1 MIRPFL
7 AVLASVLCSQ
17 AAPHPSL
24 PGQVVPY
31 GLGVNIHFTDPAEG
45 EMELLAAAGFRWVR
59 MDFSWAG
66 TERERGV
73 YDFSAYDRLSAHLT
87 EHGMKALFIL
97 DYGNKLYESDSS
109 VRTEQGRE
117 AFARWAAAAVKHFD
131 GRGYLWEIWNEP
143 NISFWKPE
151 PNVDDYAA
159 LANSAAKA
167 IHDAVPSAAVIGPAT
182 SGIDQRFISGCFE
195 RGTLDGWAAVS
206 VHPYR
211 QTSPEGASS
220 EYRDL
225 RQLIRK
231 YAPAG
236 REIPILSGEW
246 GYSAAW
252 NGYNEDLQGVML
264 ARQFLTNLSNGIP
277 LSIWYD
283 WKDDGTDP
291 KEPEHHFGTVGH
303 PETKDGKPYFRL
315 KPAYLA
321 ARTLTNT
328 LKGYHFSK
336 RLAFGSA
343 EDHVLLFENGSKQIV
358 ACWTE
363 AEAREVMFPDE
374 KMPPCR
380 ALDHLGNKSTGL
392 RTSYGVILT
401 KEPIYLLFDGMVES
415 LAKHP
420 AFPEFSAELI
430 RIPGGK
436 FIARIDNPELRPFE
450 GEALLYRGMNPE
462 RLAFKLDHD
471 RSLQIEFKTR
481 FDTATLL
488 NTTLTIEAAGHRVL
502 QVPDRTYASEATNL
516 FERCHARQ
524 DGDPKI
530 GGTQSLRRAESET
543 PPFPGMAVWELK
555 CVFEAGWRFITL
567 TPKEPIAIFPNEP
580 KAFGFWVHGDASG
593 VQLRLRVK
601 DANGRVWQ
609 PDGCAVDWK
618 GWKHVR
624 VPLKP
629 TDARWGG
636 HGEEVLRYPLQWD
649 AVFLVDNTSRK
660 ALQTRLLVTPPTIE
674 E

>member
-1 MIRPFL
+1 MIRRFIT
-7 AVLASVLCSQ
+7 ALASVLCVQ
-17 AAPHPSL
+17 ATPHPSL

-31 GLGVNIHFTDPAEG
+31 GLGVNIHFTDPVEG

-59 MDFSWAG
+59 MDFSWSG

-73 YDFSAYDRLSAHLT
+73 YDFSAYDRLAAHLT
-87 EHGMKALFIL
+87 KHGMKALFIL

-109 VRTEQGRE
+109 VRTAEGRA
-117 AFARWAAAAVKHFD
+117 AFARWAAAAVKHFQ

-143 NISFWKPE
+143 NISFWKPA

-159 LANSAAKA
+159 LANAAAKA
-167 IHDAVPSAAVIGPAT
+167 IHEAVPNEAVIGPAT
-182 SGIDQRFISGCFE
+182 SGIDLAFISGCLE

-211 QTSPEGASS
+211 QSAPESAAT

-231 YAPAG
+231 HSANRDVPVV
-236 REIPILSGEW
+236 SGEW

-252 NGYNEDLQGVML
+252 KGYNEELQGVML

-283 WKDDGTDP
+283 WKDDGADP

-303 PETKDGKPYFRL
+303 PEMKDGKPIFRL
-315 KPAYLA
+315 KHSYLA
-321 ARTLTNT
+321 ARALTNS
-328 LKGYHFSK
+328 LRDCSFSK
-336 RLAFGSA
+336 RLAIGSA
-343 EDHVLLFENGSKQIV
+343 EDHVLLFENGRELVV

-363 AEAREVMFPDE
+363 AAEPREVRFPRE
-374 KMPPCR
+374 IPTCPTF
-380 ALDHLGNKSTGL
+380 DHLGNEVPPPIAGKSL
-392 RTSYGVILT
+392 RLGGT
-401 KEPIYLLFDGMVES
+401 PIYLKLGGNAAFLTFLS
-415 LAKHP
+415 SAP
-420 AFPEFSAELI
+420 AFSLELI
-430 RIPGGK
+430 RLPGGK
-436 FIARIDNPELRPFE
+436 FVAWYENPDGQAFSADASLEYENMLLAQPLRITAGERTGWFSFPTTARD
-450 GEALLYRGMNPE
+450 
-462 RLAFKLDHD
+462 
-471 RSLQIEFKTR
+471 
-481 FDTATLL
+481 ATPARAG
-488 NTTLTIEAAGHRVL
+488 LTISLGDTRIPM
-502 QVPDRTYASEATNL
+502 VPKRMYSITDPSL
-516 FERCHARQ
+516 FERCNARN

-530 GGTQSLRRAESET
+530 GGTQSFALTESET

-555 CVFEAGWRFITL
+555 CGFEPGWRFVTL
-567 TPKEPIAIFPNEP
+567 TPGEVIPISNKP
-580 KAFGFWVHGDASG
+580 KVFSFWVHGDASG

-601 DANGRVWQ
+601 DANGRIWQ
-609 PDGCAVDWK
+609 PDGEAVNWK

-624 VPLKP
+624 VSLKP

-636 HGEEVLRYPLQWD
+636 QSEEVLRYPLQWD

-660 ALQTRLLVTPPTIE
+660 ALQSRLLFTPPVME

>member
-1 MIRPFL
+1 MIRRLL
-7 AVLASVLCSQ
+7 AALASVLCVQ

-31 GLGVNIHFTDPAEG
+31 GLGVNIHFTDPVEG

-59 MDFSWAG
+59 MDFSWSG

-73 YDFSAYDRLSAHLT
+73 YDFSAYDRLAAHLAK
-87 EHGMKALFIL
+87 HGMKALFIL
-97 DYGNKLYESDSS
+97 DYGNKLYETDAS
-109 VRTEQGRE
+109 VRTKEGRE
-117 AFARWAAAAVKHFD
+117 AFARWAAAAAKHFQ

-143 NISFWKPE
+143 NISFWKPA

-159 LANSAAKA
+159 LANAAAKA
-167 IHDAVPSAAVIGPAT
+167 IHEAVPNEAVIGPAT
-182 SGIDQRFISGCFE
+182 SGIDRAFISGCLE
-195 RGTLDGWAAVS
+195 RGALDGWAALS

-211 QTSPEGASS
+211 QSAPESAAT

-231 YAPAG
+231 HAPD
-236 REIPILSGEW
+236 RSIPVLSGEW

-252 NGYNEDLQGVML
+252 KGYNEELQGTML

-303 PETKDGKPYFRL
+303 PETKDGKPFFRL

-321 ARTLTNT
+321 ARNLTNT
-328 LKGYHFSK
+328 LAGYRFSK
-336 RLAFGSA
+336 RLALGSP
-343 EDHVLLFENGSKQIV
+343 EDHLLLFENGSKQII

-363 AEAREVMFPDE
+363 SSEAREVMFPDE
-374 KMPPCR
+374 KTPSCR
-380 ALDHLGNKSTGL
+380 AFDHLGNKATGL
-392 RTSYGVILT
+392 VRSSGVILT
-401 KEPIYLLFDGMVES
+401 EYPIYLLFDGVVKP

-420 AFPEFSAELI
+420 ASPEFSVDLV

-436 FIARIDNPELRPFE
+436 FVARIDNPELKPFE
-450 GEALLYRGMNPE
+450 GTAVLWVGMKPE
-462 RLAFKLDHD
+462 RQAIKLNHD
-471 RSLQIEFKTR
+471 STQLIEFKSQS
-481 FDTATLL
+481 D
-488 NTTLTIEAAGHRVL
+488 TTLPLHMMLTVETAGRKVMEIPGRDYSVE
-502 QVPDRTYASEATNL
+502 QSRL
-516 FERCHARQ
+516 FERCHAGN

-530 GGTQSLRRAESET
+530 GGTQSFARAESET

-555 CVFEAGWRFITL
+555 CGFEPGWRFVTL
-567 TPKEPIAIFPNEP
+567 TPGEATPISNKP
-580 KAFGFWVHGDASG
+580 KVFGFWVHGDGSG

-601 DANGRVWQ
+601 DANGRIWQ
-609 PDGCAVDWK
+609 PDGEAVNWK

-624 VPLKP
+624 IALKP

-636 HGEEVLRYPLQWD
+636 QGEEVLRYPLQWD
-649 AVFLVDNTSRK
+649 AVFLVDNPSRK
-660 ALQTRLLVTPPTIE
+660 ALQSRLLVTPPVME